1 MLKVREKVQRVLEV
15 LPEIIETKPNSTFKN
30 MEPPK
35 ENAIKVKAG
44 EISNMGILLKASLI
58 ACYDFLTNV
67 FFSC

>member
-1 MLKVREKVQRVLEV
+1 MLEV

-44 EISNMGILLKASLI
+44 EINDMGILLKASSF
-58 ACYDFLTNV
+58 ACYDL
-67 FFSC
+67 